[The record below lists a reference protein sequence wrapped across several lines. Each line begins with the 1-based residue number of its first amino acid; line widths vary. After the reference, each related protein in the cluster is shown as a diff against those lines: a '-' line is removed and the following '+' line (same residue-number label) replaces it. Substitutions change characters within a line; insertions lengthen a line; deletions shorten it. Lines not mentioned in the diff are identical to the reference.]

1 MTEASGNYEKRPIRV
16 GWSVP
21 VLLFAS
27 STALVTWVHY
37 EGGIFCTSELSHGR
51 NIVHAFA
58 VALVAGPLCSLLLAS
73 VRKHRRLLAGAL
85 LLGATA
91 LAVAIA
97 FVALDSATYV
107 ATQDCGFMEDNITKF
122 HDHLYYLYV
131 LWGAPLGILL
141 WEASRVLQSDLPKHW
156 AGHQTHWL
164 LERRGRLSR

>member
-1 MTEASGNYEKRPIRV
+1 MTEASGNYEERPIRV
-16 GWSVP
+16 AWSVL

-27 STALVTWVHY
+27 LTALVTWLHY
-37 EGGIFCTSELSHGR
+37 TGGIFCTSEVSRGR

-58 VALVAGPLCSLLLAS
+58 VTLFAGPLGSLLLAS

-85 LLGATA
+85 LLGAAA

-97 FVALDSATYV
+97 FVALDSASYV
-107 ATQDCGFMEDNITKF
+107 ATQDCGFMEDNITNF

-141 WEASRVLQSDLPKHW
+141 WEASRVLQSGLPTQRP
-156 AGHQTHWL
+156 GPPTHWL
-164 LERRGRLSR
+164 LARRGRLSR